1 MTPISGFT
9 LRHDAPREAG
19 RPGALLHEGRETGI
33 ELDAAMLNAQFR
45 VPPERYLLFFTDD
58 CPYEEELQIILLDK
72 DLRLLDG
79 VKLGGMY
86 TPGILSDI
94 RQEGENQLSFSFFSD
109 LRTTLQLHPEGLT
122 QLIRRLPPLVKPLRH
137 RFLSKHYLSVR
148 NT

>member
-9 LRHDAPREAG
+9 LRRESLEESA
-19 RPGALLHEGRETGI
+19 RPGALLHEGRETGLEI
-33 ELDAAMLNAQFR
+33 HAAVLNAQFSMK
-45 VPPERYLLFFTDD
+45 PDLYLLFFTDD

-72 DLRLLDG
+72 HLKLMDG

-94 RQEGENQLSFSFFSD
+94 REEGENQLSFAFFSGI
-109 LRTTLQLHPEGLT
+109 RTILQLHPEGFT
-122 QLIRRLPPLVKPLRH
+122 QLIRRLPPRVRPLRH
-137 RFLSKHYLSVR
+137 RFLGKHYLSVR